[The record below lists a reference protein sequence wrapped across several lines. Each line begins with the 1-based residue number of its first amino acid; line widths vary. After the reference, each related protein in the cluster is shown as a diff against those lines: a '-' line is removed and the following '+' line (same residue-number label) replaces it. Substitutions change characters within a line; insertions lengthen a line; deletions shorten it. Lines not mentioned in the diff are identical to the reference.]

1 MKEADAAELALLSE
15 AILKAT
21 ALFEELSRARAEA
34 AASPPDLPADQ
45 LAEGQHGHFTLL
57 PRHADVV
64 TVLVPG
70 LLAWLDDEERF
81 AAVDG
86 GLLIKRGADVT
97 IATERA
103 VVGSGLGELRR
114 TVEQDFRAT
123 DERER
128 VARGAMARLEVDFI
142 QRFMAL
148 EERTRV

>member
-1 MKEADAAELALLSE
+1 MMHLKVLLPTNVVVDAPVRKVS
-15 AILKAT
+15 
-21 ALFEELSRARAEA
+21 
-34 AASPPDLPADQ
+34 
-45 LAEGQHGHFTLL
+45 AEGQHGHFTLL

-123 DERER
+123 DDRER